1 MFAMVVDRLLC
12 FQPQALVKI
21 GFIKDKKLIEEC
33 QNRSRWTRA
42 MLAHFLGVAP
52 STVGEY
58 VKRSGIKYFDDDNK
72 EYCYSEDPYF
82 FGKVLQ
88 IELLRRHGESLGYEI
103 CSFDEKPCIQATSRD
118 MFLDAAGVLHPE
130 HPC

>member
-1 MFAMVVDRLLC
+1 
-12 FQPQALVKI
+12 
-21 GFIKDKKLIEEC
+21 
-33 QNRSRWTRA
+33 
-42 MLAHFLGVAP
+42 MLAHYLGVAP

-118 MFLDAAGVLHPE
+118 MFLDAAGVLHPSDRFE
-130 HPC
+130 RNGSTTLLAILRPNKGNVFW